1 MSDISVLIAEDEEN
15 ILKSLKYNLEKNGYR
30 VSTASDGEQCIEL
43 NRKLSPD
50 IIILDIMLPKLDG
63 LEACRIIRQESE
75 VPIIMLTAKVEE
87 IDRVVGLELGADD
100 YVTKPFYMREIIARV
115 RSLLKRNKRGQ
126 LNTYQNNLDS
136 IRVNNLTLDLLGHSA
151 KIGGEDLALKPREFA
166 LLSLFMKNKG
176 RVFTREQ
183 LLQQAWGYDY
193 LGDTRTVD
201 VHIRW
206 LREKIELNPSQPTRI
221 VTVRRV
227 GYRFEK

>member
-1 MSDISVLIAEDEEN
+1 MSDISVLIVEDEEN

-30 VSTASDGEQCIEL
+30 VITASDGEQCIEL
-43 NRKLSPD
+43 NRELSPD

-63 LEACRIIRQESE
+63 LEACRIIRQESD

-115 RSLLKRNKRGQ
+115 RSLLKRNKRVQ
-126 LNTYQNNLDS
+126 LNTYQNNLDN
-136 IRVNNLTLDLLGHSA
+136 IRASNLTLDLLGHSA
-151 KIGGEDLALKPREFA
+151 KIGGEDLALKPMEFA

-176 RVFTREQ
+176 QVFTREQ

-221 VTVRRV
+221 ITVRRV

>member
-1 MSDISVLIAEDEEN
+1 MSDISVLIVEDEEN
-15 ILKSLKYNLEKNGYR
+15 ILKSLEYNLEKNGYR
-30 VSTASDGEQCIEL
+30 VISASDGEQCIEL
-43 NRKLSPD
+43 NRELSPD

-63 LEACRIIRQESE
+63 LEACRIIRQESD

-115 RSLLKRNKRGQ
+115 RSLLKRKKRVQ
-126 LNTYQNNLDS
+126 LNTYQNNLDN

-176 RVFTREQ
+176 QAFTREQ

-201 VHIRW
+201 VHVRW

>member
-1 MSDISVLIAEDEEN
+1 ME
-15 ILKSLKYNLEKNGYR
+15 
-30 VSTASDGEQCIEL
+30 
-43 NRKLSPD
+43 
-50 IIILDIMLPKLDG
+50 
-63 LEACRIIRQESE
+63 
-75 VPIIMLTAKVEE
+75 
-87 IDRVVGLELGADD
+87 
-100 YVTKPFYMREIIARV
+100 
-115 RSLLKRNKRGQ
+115 
-126 LNTYQNNLDS
+126 
-136 IRVNNLTLDLLGHSA
+136 HSA

>member
-1 MSDISVLIAEDEEN
+1 MSDISVLIVEDEEN
-15 ILKSLKYNLEKNGYR
+15 ILKSLEYNLEKNGYR
-30 VSTASDGEQCIEL
+30 VISASDGEQCIEL
-43 NRKLSPD
+43 NRELSPD

-63 LEACRIIRQESE
+63 LEACRIIRQESD

-115 RSLLKRNKRGQ
+115 RSLLKRNKRVQ
-126 LNTYQNNLDS
+126 LNTYQNNLDN
-136 IRVNNLTLDLLGHSA
+136 IRASNLTLDLLGHSA

-176 RVFTREQ
+176 QAFTREQ

-201 VHIRW
+201 VHVRW

>member
-1 MSDISVLIAEDEEN
+1 MSDISVLIVEDEEN
-15 ILKSLKYNLEKNGYR
+15 ILKSLEYNLEKNGYR
-30 VSTASDGEQCIEL
+30 VISASDGEQCIEL
-43 NRKLSPD
+43 NRELSPD

-63 LEACRIIRQESE
+63 LEACRIIRQESD

-115 RSLLKRNKRGQ
+115 RSLLKRKKRVQ
-126 LNTYQNNLDS
+126 LNTYQNNLDN
-136 IRVNNLTLDLLGHSA
+136 IRVNNLTLDLLGHSV

-176 RVFTREQ
+176 QAFTREQ

>member
-1 MSDISVLIAEDEEN
+1 MSDISVLIVEDEEN

-30 VSTASDGEQCIEL
+30 VITASDGEQCIEL
-43 NRKLSPD
+43 NRELSPD

-63 LEACRIIRQESE
+63 LEACRIIRQESD

-115 RSLLKRNKRGQ
+115 RSLLKRNKRIQ
-126 LNTYQNNLDS
+126 LNTYQNNLDN
-136 IRVNNLTLDLLGHSA
+136 IRVNNLTLDLLGHSV

-176 RVFTREQ
+176 QAFTREQ

-201 VHIRW
+201 VHVRW

>member
-1 MSDISVLIAEDEEN
+1 MSDISVLIVEDEEN

-30 VSTASDGEQCIEL
+30 VITASDGEQCIEL
-43 NRKLSPD
+43 NRELSPD

-63 LEACRIIRQESE
+63 LEACRIIRQESD

-115 RSLLKRNKRGQ
+115 RSLLKRNKRVQ
-126 LNTYQNNLDS
+126 LNTYQNNLDN
-136 IRVNNLTLDLLGHSA
+136 IRAGNLTLDLLGHSA

-176 RVFTREQ
+176 KVFTREQ

>member
-1 MSDISVLIAEDEEN
+1 MSDISVLIVEDEEN

-30 VSTASDGEQCIEL
+30 VITASDGEQCIEL
-43 NRKLSPD
+43 NRELSPD

-63 LEACRIIRQESE
+63 LEACRIIRQESD

-115 RSLLKRNKRGQ
+115 RSLLKRNKRVQ
-126 LNTYQNNLDS
+126 LNTYQNNLDN

-176 RVFTREQ
+176 QAFTREQ